1 VNQLPE
7 VFPIRYAMIIDTGN
21 DEDLDD
27 RPLLPDPKVEMLFR
41 QYILKLQREPL
52 SKSNLRP
59 GADYIK
65 ASFLDIDIAY
75 IAKLEGGQEWVRT
88 SSEAL
93 TSILPEIK
101 INLTGTGFFINTAL
115 YSYRGA
121 CEIPSFIKFRKET
134 DKISF
139 DGVRKK
145 YSVNSSMYGYFYNKY
160 KEILEDKISSWE
172 LYQILAKYKQP
183 IRIEAPYSEIWK
195 FLDTGKN
202 DGIITSNIHRE
213 ENKAILNSLP
223 NQTKNVSSKIE
234 IVICRSWEELFAEE
248 LSAFYKTLKRC
259 RNCSKPLPFNYKGN
273 YCPDLPENKHCVKE
287 RNRKRQSQ
295 VND

>member
-1 VNQLPE
+1 MNQLPE
-7 VFPIRYAMIIDTGN
+7 IFPIRYAMIIDTGN

-41 QYILKLQREPL
+41 QYVLNLQKEPL

-59 GADYIK
+59 RADYIK

-75 IAKLEGGQEWVRT
+75 IAKLEGEEGWLNDT
-88 SSEAL
+88 SKAL
-93 TSILPEIK
+93 TSILDGIK
-101 INLTGTGFFINTAL
+101 INFTGTGFFIDTSL
-115 YSYRGA
+115 YSYRGS
-121 CEIPSFIKFRKET
+121 CEIPSFIKFKKEA
-134 DKISF
+134 DKI
-139 DGVRKK
+139 GLNEVAKK
-145 YSVNSSMYGYFYNKY
+145 YSVKSSIYKYFYNKY

-172 LYQILAKYKQP
+172 LYQILTRYKQP

-202 DGIITSNIHRE
+202 EGVIPANIYRTD
-213 ENKAILNSLP
+213 NKVILDSIPRQAKDLN
-223 NQTKNVSSKIE
+223 NKIE
-234 IVICRSWEELFAEE
+234 VVVCRGWDELFAEE

-259 RNCSKPLPFNYKGN
+259 KNCNKPLPFNYKGN

>member
-1 VNQLPE
+1 MNQLPE

-93 TSILPEIK
+93 MSILPEIK
-101 INLTGTGFFINTAL
+101 ISLTGTGFFINTAL

-139 DGVRKK
+139 DEVRKK
-145 YSVNSSMYGYFYNKY
+145 YNVNGSMYGYFYNKY

-213 ENKAILNSLP
+213 ENQDILNALP
-223 NQTKNVSSKIE
+223 NQTKNVSNKIE
-234 IVICRSWEELFAEE
+234 IVICRSWEL
-248 LSAFYKTLKRC
+248 LTISTTKSLK
-259 RNCSKPLPFNYKGN
+259 NMLK
-273 YCPDLPENKHCVKE
+273 NKA
-287 RNRKRQSQ
+287 R
-295 VND
+295 